1 MLKSIDSRLRLPKG
15 FTLIELL
22 VVIAIIAVLIS
33 LLLPAVQQAREA
45 ARRTQC
51 KNNLKQLGL
60 AMHNYHDT
68 FNVFPPGHVS
78 DFPAVSPWVSP
89 GNLASSEV
97 GCWTWA
103 TMLLPSLEQGN
114 VYNVLSPGSQKP
126 QTAAATPA
134 GLQALQTPLSVFR
147 CPSDIGPNLNNF
159 DNTLGG
165 NEMVAANYSR
175 FITDGTN
182 KIAIATSN
190 YMAVSNA
197 GDSTTPAINPY
208 QYGPPL
214 GVAYQNSR
222 VGIRDITDGSS
233 NTLCIG
239 ERAWK
244 YGTLIAGAGTIYAI
258 SASPLANI
266 DQSSS
271 WNIKS
276 AFTNVASLTY
286 DGLNAT
292 VNRPHQSRAFNSAH
306 TGGVQFLLCDGSVR
320 FLSENID
327 SRKGTVSVTPYPADI
342 VTNTLGRLACRND
355 GLVTGEF

>member
-1 MLKSIDSRLRLPKG
+1 
-15 FTLIELL
+15 
-22 VVIAIIAVLIS
+22 
-33 LLLPAVQQAREA
+33 AVQQAREA

-68 FNVFPPGHVS
+68 FNTFPPGHVS
-78 DFPAVSPWVSP
+78 AFP
-89 GNLASSEV
+89 GNKTSSEV
-97 GCWTWA
+97 GCWAWG
-103 TMLLPSLEQGN
+103 TMLLPALEQSN
-114 VYNVLSPGSQKP
+114 VYNILSPGTLLP
-126 QTAAATPA
+126 QNVAATPA
-134 GLQALQTPLSVFR
+134 GLQALQTPLPVFR
-147 CPSDIGPNLNNF
+147 CPSDTGPAVNDF
-159 DNTLGG
+159 DNTLSG
-165 NEMVAANYSR
+165 NEMLAANYSR

-190 YMAVSNA
+190 YVAVMNA
-197 GDSTTPAINPY
+197 GDSTTPAIAPAD
-208 QYGPPL
+208 YGPPL
-214 GVAYQNSR
+214 GIAFQNSK
-222 VGIRDITDGSS
+222 VGIRDITDGTS

-276 AFTNVASLTY
+276 ANTNVSSLTY

-292 VNRPHQSRAFNSAH
+292 VNRPHQARAFNSTH

-320 FLSENID
+320 FLSQNID
-327 SRKGTVSVTPYPADI
+327 SRKGTVSISPYPADI

-355 GLVTGEF
+355 GLVVGEF